1 MVGRSVSETQGPEL
15 TEDGKQC
22 SPVQPQQAMME
33 RVSVTEY
40 LAYSL
45 HRTP

>member
-1 MVGRSVSETQGPEL
+1 MVGRSASETQGPEL

-22 SPVQPQQAMME
+22 SPVQPQHAILE
-33 RVSVTEY
+33 RVSVPEY

-45 HRTP
+45 HRAP